1 MLRGTYR
8 QTLFQCAFLPLL
20 GNSCCFER
28 AFAYN
33 LWHKGVHLFITFFR
47 TLKERLKWYQKF
59 LSTVMGSIN
68 MTFIL
73 LHSSCLIWRRQIE
86 ILKNIQQLLMNYN
99 LYINEMQ
106 FIFRCFDWYT
116 GRRSWSERYRNGDAS
131 CSKWVI

>member
-28 AFAYN
+28 AFAYK
-33 LWHKGVHLFITFFR
+33 LWYKGVHLFITFFR

-116 GRRSWSERYRNGDAS
+116 GRRSWSERHRNGDAS